1 MKLFQYTEDARN
13 AQEVEIPK
21 VGVHFLIETESGT
34 FRIRADK
41 DGISVRETTG
51 RNLALFPLAATGVD
65 IRGAKP

>member
-41 DGISVRETTG
+41 DGISVRETTFRTLG
-51 RNLALFPLAATGVD
+51 LFPVGSNAVD
-65 IRGAKP
+65 IKGVF